1 MRELPSPLI
10 PPPFSQKLGQIDFH
24 NITKEER
31 KIQIKEALLGFP
43 RENQGTMYLLWSHLN
58 KMARQDCV
66 KIRNNIQIIHEFI
79 VSAYNYFNTLL
90 GS

>member
-58 KMARQDCV
+58 KMARQGCV
-66 KIRNNIQIIHEFI
+66 KIRYIKIILQLIFR
-79 VSAYNYFNTLL
+79 AYNYFNTY
-90 GS
+90 